1 MKFISSMRRG
11 PVNRDAHNLAKYSSN
26 LEPGR
31 YLMAGC
37 AVPPD
42 PHIVPLS
49 IKFNI
54 KCVVPL
60 KKRQPKKINKLG
72 EVEV

>member
-1 MKFISSMRRG
+1 
-11 PVNRDAHNLAKYSSN
+11 V
-26 LEPGR
+26 
-31 YLMAGC
+31 AGC